1 MYSERFY
8 QLALW
13 LTPGVGDVLTRLLIS
28 HCGTARDVFRLPPG
42 KLQKIRGIGSALSR
56 GIAAKEAFAK
66 AEALLRQTEDA
77 AYTFLFFNDEGFP
90 SRLKSLYDAPAVLFW
105 QGEGNVNGR
114 RMVGIVGTRKPTD
127 YGKRMTEELVEQLQD
142 TGASVVSGLAYG
154 IDIVAHKAALRYGL
168 PTFAV
173 LANGPDSIYP
183 APHART
189 ARQLLATGGLLTEQ
203 PPGTPPD
210 RNFFLNR
217 NRIIAGMSDVVIVV
231 ESARKG
237 GAMTTA
243 EYANNYGR
251 DVYAVPG
258 LLTSPVS
265 EGCHWLVAQSKAAL
279 FTGVPALIENLG
291 WDLPPSAAPPVDMT
305 RFSLD
310 ESAVITL
317 LRSIGPLHIDDLAW
331 RSGLPMARLA
341 SLLLTLEFQGIVRSL
356 PGKVYAFS

>member
-1 MYSERFY
+1 MYSEQFY

-13 LTPGVGDVLTRLLIS
+13 LTPGVGDVLTRLLIT
-28 HCGTARDVFRLPPG
+28 HCGTAREVFRLPPG
-42 KLQKIRGIGSALSR
+42 KLQKIRGIGATLSR
-56 GIAAKEAFAK
+56 SIAGKQAFPE
-66 AEALLRQTEDA
+66 AEALLRQTEHA
-77 AYTFLFFNDEGFP
+77 AFSFVFFNEEGFP
-90 SRLKSLYDAPAVLFW
+90 VRLKSLYDAPAVLFR
-105 QGEGNVNGR
+105 QGKGDVNGR

-127 YGKRMTEELVEQLQD
+127 YGRRMTEELVERLQD
-142 TGASVVSGLAYG
+142 TGASIVSGLAYG
-154 IDIVAHKAALRYGL
+154 IDIVAHKAALRYGM

-173 LANGPDSIYP
+173 LANGPDIIYP
-183 APHART
+183 APHTRV
-189 ARQLLATGGLLTEQ
+189 ARQLLETGGLLTEQ

-217 NRIIAGMSDVVIVV
+217 NRIIAGMSDVIFIM

-251 DVYAVPG
+251 EVYALPG

-265 EGCHWLVAQSKAAL
+265 EGCHWLIARNKAAL
-279 FTGVPALIENLG
+279 FTDVPSLVENLG
-291 WDLPPSAAPPVDMT
+291 WDAPPSPSFVDLT

-317 LRSIGPLHIDDLAW
+317 LRSLGPLHIDDLAW

-341 SLLLTLEFQGIVRSL
+341 SLLLNLEFQGIVRSL
-356 PGKVYAFS
+356 PGKMYAFS